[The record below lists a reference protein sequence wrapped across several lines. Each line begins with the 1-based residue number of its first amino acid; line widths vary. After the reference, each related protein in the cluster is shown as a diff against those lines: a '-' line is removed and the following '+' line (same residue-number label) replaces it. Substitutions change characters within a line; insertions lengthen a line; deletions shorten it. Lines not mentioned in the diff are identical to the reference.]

1 MTHFRGSAAFFV
13 DLSISDQS
21 IVGPI
26 SANIVFF
33 SVKKQKNGSR
43 RCVRIRYN
51 DYLCIMN
58 LSKESFVC
66 QKRLI

>member
-1 MTHFRGSAAFFV
+1 MFYNRFKNGAAPILTQPRFFV

-33 SVKKQKNGSR
+33 QCEKTKKRQ
-43 RCVRIRYN
+43 
-51 DYLCIMN
+51 
-58 LSKESFVC
+58 SKVC
-66 QKRLI
+66 AYPL

>member
-1 MTHFRGSAAFFV
+1 MTNTADLGGDTLPRPCCFFV

-33 SVKKQKNGSR
+33 QCEKTKKRQ
-43 RCVRIRYN
+43 
-51 DYLCIMN
+51 
-58 LSKESFVC
+58 SKVC
-66 QKRLI
+66 AYPL

>member
-1 MTHFRGSAAFFV
+1 MTHRRFFV

-26 SANIVFF
+26 SANIVFFF